1 MAEANIDLGSDVR
14 PEPTYKVVPGDNL
27 WNISRTLLT
36 AQAGKEP
43 SNAEI
48 MKMVNEF
55 VTLNKIPNR
64 DLIYP
69 DQVLQI
75 PKF

>member
-1 MAEANIDLGSDVR
+1 MAEAKNDSDSDAGSV
-14 PEPTYKVVPGDNL
+14 PTYKVVPGDNL
-27 WNISRTLLT
+27 WNISRTLLS
-36 AQAGKEP
+36 AHAGKEP

-55 VTLNKIPNR
+55 VELNKIANR

>member
-1 MAEANIDLGSDVR
+1 MAEAKSST
-14 PEPTYKVVPGDNL
+14 EPTYKVVAGDNL

-36 AQAGKEP
+36 AHAGKEP

-48 MKMVNEF
+48 MNLVNEF
-55 VTLNKIPNR
+55 VALNQIANR

-69 DQVLQI
+69 DQILQI